1 MTVAARHTKILID
14 EFDFSG
20 DSNVFAVETSIATLD
35 VTGFQADAI
44 RQIPGLPGGMI
55 SHGGYYTGA
64 DAGDIETEMQ
74 SRQGDAGSA
83 YVAVLLGTNM
93 AGCPAY
99 IVPTT
104 WGQML
109 KHNMPFDGILTLN
122 GEWPAAAG
130 MRRGLRLRDATI
142 VATGAGASVDLGAG
156 GTAGGTLYL
165 FVQAT
170 NGENVAVA
178 VEHSANGSTGWTA
191 KATGEID
198 NEGVVV
204 VAFSGSINRYV
215 RINVTSLG
223 TATSV
228 QLIAILAVTDVT
240 E

>member
-20 DSNVFAVETSIATLD
+20 DNNVFAVETSIATLD

-64 DAGDIETEMQ
+64 DAGDIEAEMQ

-83 YVAVLLGTNM
+83 YVAVLLGTNT

-198 NEGVVV
+198 DEGVVV